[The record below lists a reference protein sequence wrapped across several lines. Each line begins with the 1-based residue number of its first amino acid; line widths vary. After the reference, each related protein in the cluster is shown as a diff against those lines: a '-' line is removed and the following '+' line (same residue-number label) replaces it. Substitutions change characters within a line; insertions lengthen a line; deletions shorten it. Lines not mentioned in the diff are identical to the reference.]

1 VDVRSDTHQVQVQN
15 TGINLAIIMDTAG
28 INDSHVIGST
38 AFAETKGQ
46 EPDTSYIQQRYNLLK
61 QAYEERIE
69 QLSQVV
75 HNTCAK
81 LLSDEVFIELKG
93 DRTSAA
99 FVPSHLSEVI
109 SASLHG
115 EREEYIHELLQ
126 KINTY
131 ENDKHITNT
140 MVASLKDQNVGLL
153 ARLAISERSIS
164 SLSPAADTLQQAQLR
179 HADYEKETRQTL
191 ITLQQEVDAWRL
203 RERQLVNK
211 LEISQQELED
221 KAQLCNHLH
230 SQLVARERDLGTLE
244 QSFDEAS
251 RALALVES
259 MEMQEQMHKDELK
272 ELVTALTD
280 ERNALHDENQQLRA
294 KMQYACDELDRCHAV
309 VAQKDADEV
318 SNKQRL
324 SEMMEQVESVLVQEA
339 ADSNAAINSVHD
351 KMKAFRQR
359 MSAELQ
365 KEKRLTATLQEELH
379 TARAVKEEALRDQQH
394 LLQQDSALREQ
405 LHAEQE
411 RNVALTRQLQEQ
423 AHQAA
428 SWKAKAAELQPIAA
442 KADQVDRDYERLRS
456 LEAQLVAERAA
467 LLSDKGRE
475 SEQHQIEKRME
486 AYKLHHENELT
497 ELRKQL
503 KNAYAFDKN
512 GKTAT
517 EASEVS
523 YKNTIQSWVQEN
535 ARLKQRHSAELAV
548 VATRL
553 KGEYENLVSQ
563 LQLHLEQASANMDK
577 LKAMVRSG
585 RVQSRTLQERMD
597 ALNKENL
604 ALKLQLQAS
613 HNEMPPSAPAWNTS
627 ANTSITKRDRAASA
641 STRTRRSSLSS
652 ADVSREVEH
661 HRAEVLHRVLK
672 SPDVPAPAGND
683 STAGG
688 VAGSPTPAQRRLSS
702 SVVVSGSQP
711 VAPTTVA
718 SRRSSTSALGTSR
731 LASPTGSVQSQPT
744 TPNSALA
751 EVTRQELNKAREDA
765 STARLAERRASE
777 ELARV
782 SGQNERLLREI
793 RECESQ
799 NEALQSQLASR
810 PVDKP
815 WEETANKSILEAKL
829 REIAALREQM
839 EGMQRSAS
847 GAAQEK
853 DAEHSAL
860 RRALDELQSKHAEL
874 VAKKTSTAPIPC
886 EEGSTVFSD
895 GSSSRDSDAP
905 SELNDTEN
913 GKSLGSVMRRLDASQ
928 YEASMVQ
935 MEESLQH
942 QIELSRICSDELQ
955 QERQRVREVRMRE
968 VKLFQLVGQVERA
981 YRGQIHGLRKDLQ
994 EVRSIAQA
1002 LASAAQ
1008 VEVRSTVSS
1017 LALQLDHLFR
1027 QKDKSAQE
1035 DIRRA
1040 HIELSNAHSQEMN
1053 LLEARFVEQLGL
1065 QAAAHRLEMDHQH
1078 TELVMRAESA
1088 LGLTLLSDSASVDD
1102 SLNEG
1107 VSGLP
1112 SSRSHPRSV
1121 SFASETS
1128 DLRSLASATKQR
1140 RHTTLNSAPATRRS
1154 EKSTPLPAYESVAT
1168 GVLEALKDE
1177 EIIDSGGAQQILA
1190 LAKAHQE
1197 PSFAAQAAAKSL
1209 VAGCVERFV
1218 NAQHERIHRAM
1229 TNGNGKATQRIHTG
1243 GADYSV
1249 FFD

>member
-1 VDVRSDTHQVQVQN
+1 
-15 TGINLAIIMDTAG
+15 MDTADLT
-28 INDSHVIGST
+28 DSHVVGSA

-46 EPDTSYIQQRYNLLK
+46 EPDTTCAQQRYNLLK

-69 QLSQVV
+69 QLTQVV
-75 HNTCAK
+75 NSTCAK

-153 ARLAISERSIS
+153 ARLAVSERSIA
-164 SLSPAADTLQQAQLR
+164 SLSPAADKLQQAQVR
-179 HADYEKETRQTL
+179 YANYEKETQHTL
-191 ITLQQEVDAWRL
+191 IALQQEVETLRL

-211 LEISQQELED
+211 LEIAQQELED
-221 KAQLCNHLH
+221 QSQLCNHLQ
-230 SQLVARERDLGTLE
+230 SQLLAKERDLGTLE

-251 RALALVES
+251 RALTLVES
-259 MEMQEQMHKDELK
+259 MEKQEQLHRDELQ
-272 ELVTALTD
+272 ELVAALTD
-280 ERNALHDENQQLRA
+280 ERNALYDENQQLRA
-294 KMQYACDELDRCHAV
+294 KIQYACDELDRCHAV
-309 VAQKDADEV
+309 VAQKDADEA

-324 SEMMEQVESVLVQEA
+324 AEMMEQVECVLVQEA

-365 KEKRLTATLQEELH
+365 KEKRLTAALQEELH
-379 TARAVKEEALRDQQH
+379 TAKAVKEEALRDQQH
-394 LLQQDSALREQ
+394 LLQQDTALREQ

-411 RNVALTRQLQEQ
+411 RNVSLTRQLQEQ

-428 SWKAKAAELQPIAA
+428 TWKAKAAELQPVAA
-442 KADQVDRDYERLRS
+442 KADQVDRDYERLKA
-456 LEAQLVAERAA
+456 LEAQLAAERAA

-475 SEQHQIEKRME
+475 SEKHQIEKRME
-486 AYKLHHENELT
+486 AYKLHHENELA

-512 GKTAT
+512 GKTGN

-553 KGEYENLVSQ
+553 KGEYEDLVSQ

-577 LKAMVRSG
+577 LKVMVRS
-585 RVQSRTLQERMD
+585 SRAQFRTQQERIE

-613 HNEMPPSAPAWNTS
+613 QNEMPPGASAWNSS
-627 ANTSITKRDRAASA
+627 ANTSTTKRDRAASA
-641 STRTRRSSLSS
+641 NTSLRRNSLSS

-661 HRAEVLHRVLK
+661 HRAAVLHRVMK
-672 SPDVPAPAGND
+672 SPDVPVPAGND
-683 STAGG
+683 SAAGG
-688 VAGSPTPAQRRLSS
+688 VADSPTPAQRRLST
-702 SVVVSGSQP
+702 SVVAVGNQP
-711 VAPTTVA
+711 VAVTMGA
-718 SRRSSTSALGTSR
+718 SRRSSTSVLGTSR

-751 EVTRQELNKAREDA
+751 EVSRQELNKAREDA

-777 ELARV
+777 ELARM
-782 SGQNERLLREI
+782 SGQNERLLREL
-793 RECESQ
+793 RECEAR
-799 NEALQSQLASR
+799 NEVLQSQLASR
-810 PVDKP
+810 PVEKP
-815 WEETANKSILEAKL
+815 WEETNKSILEAKL
-829 REIAALREQM
+829 REITALREQM

-853 DAEHSAL
+853 EAELSAL

-874 VAKKTSTAPIPC
+874 VAKQTATAPIPC
-886 EEGSTVFSD
+886 KEGSTVFSD
-895 GSSSRDSDAP
+895 DSSSRESDTP

-955 QERQRVREVRMRE
+955 QERQRVREVRTRE

-981 YRGQIHGLRKDLQ
+981 YRGQIYGLRKDLQ

-1017 LALQLDHLFR
+1017 LALQLDRLFR
-1027 QKDKSAQE
+1027 QKEKSAQE
-1035 DIRRA
+1035 EIRRA
-1040 HIELSNAHSQEMN
+1040 HIELSNAHSQEMT

-1088 LGLTLLSDSASVDD
+1088 LGLTLLSDGASVDD
-1102 SLNEG
+1102 SFNEG

-1218 NAQHERIHRAM
+1218 NAQHERIQRAM